1 MDLIPLPK
9 LMKLAGEGRNT
20 KSFDSDKLSEIY
32 TLVAKLAICRD
43 QLRSASRSYAT
54 DPKSKRLIALLDQLD
69 SIGERFSEVLGTVEE
84 S

>member
-1 MDLIPLPK
+1 
-9 LMKLAGEGRNT
+9 MKIASEGRNL
-20 KSFDSDKLSEIY
+20 DSDKFSEIY
-32 TLVAKLAICRD
+32 ALVAKLAICRD

-54 DPKSKRLIALLDQLD
+54 DSKSKRLIALLDQLD